1 MQTRKNTDT
10 SKPGLLVQTTTD
22 SNSSYLPHLIAPPR
36 SPKFERGRIRLR
48 AARQCGEVHM
58 SQLLEGPELTNLLL
72 PGALQERLVERRAH
86 LDTVATH
93 CSNEHLRPDTKKGL
107 TSWTDL
113 GVDGT
118 FRKLTLD

>member
-1 MQTRKNTDT
+1 MWLCL
-10 SKPGLLVQTTTD
+10 S
-22 SNSSYLPHLIAPPR
+22 
-36 SPKFERGRIRLR
+36 E
-48 AARQCGEVHM
+48 
-58 SQLLEGPELTNLLL
+58 LLEGPELTNLLL
-72 PGALQERLVERRAH
+72 LPEALQERLVERRAL

-93 CSNEHLRPDTKKGL
+93 CSNEHLRPDTKKAV

>member
-1 MQTRKNTDT
+1 MWLWL
-10 SKPGLLVQTTTD
+10 SKLL
-22 SNSSYLPHLIAPPR
+22 
-36 SPKFERGRIRLR
+36 K
-48 AARQCGEVHM
+48 
-58 SQLLEGPELTNLLL
+58 GPELTNLFL
-72 PGALQERLVERRAH
+72 PEALQERLVERRTL

-93 CSNEHLRPDTKKGL
+93 CSNEHLRPDTKKAV